1 MNKLHYGKN
10 ITAGLDYGT
19 IAMVMEFQP
28 GETDKMITVNIIDD
42 RRTERNETFQ
52 LYLTAGQDV
61 QLTPFSRTEITIQ
74 DDDGMYIC
82 IS

>member
-1 MNKLHYGKN
+1 
-10 ITAGLDYGT
+10 
-19 IAMVMEFQP
+19 MVMEFQP
-28 GETDKMITVNIIDD
+28 GETEKMITVNIIDD

>member
-1 MNKLHYGKN
+1 
-10 ITAGLDYGT
+10 
-19 IAMVMEFQP
+19 MVMEFQP